1 MTEPFT
7 RSIDKSFKKSKLPPS
22 SNSRTK
28 SPLKAALQD
37 SENRLKQILNPTSIP
52 NKLSTSFSKDKSIKK
67 NASSINNKSSS
78 FKNDKNTSGKE
89 NKSQSPQKKKPKV
102 RSNNRSMIHGPL
114 SKQNISVNQSMHLKS
129 PEKQKSPPKSAEKTK
144 KNNRYKAPLRQSLN
158 TSGTLHR
165 RYNSS
170 VVGNH
175 SRAQSND
182 GRSALVPRNVFNSG
196 NNNSMLNNSSM
207 LEDPLNYSRE
217 FSYLKE
223 YDTSEFVHYSEL
235 VGLYNSSYSSN
246 VKPAGSNER
255 LNFGLGISHDGDFG
269 TTHIEE
275 EGEQD
280 EISESS
286 SPFAKGK
293 NLFKQK
299 RYREAIEYILL
310 ISEFVS

>member
-1 MTEPFT
+1 MI
-7 RSIDKSFKKSKLPPS
+7 SG
-22 SNSRTK
+22 
-28 SPLKAALQD
+28 PLK
-37 SENRLKQILNPTSIP
+37 
-52 NKLSTSFSKDKSIKK
+52 
-67 NASSINNKSSS
+67 
-78 FKNDKNTSGKE
+78 
-89 NKSQSPQKKKPKV
+89 
-102 RSNNRSMIHGPL
+102 
-114 SKQNISVNQSMHLKS
+114 QNMSVNQSMHPTS
-129 PEKQKSPPKSAEKTK
+129 PERQKSPPKISASTSAEKGK
-144 KNNRYKAPLRQSLN
+144 KNNRYNKAPLRQSVN

-175 SRAQSND
+175 SRVQSND
-182 GRSALVPRNVFNSG
+182 GRSALMSSNMFNG
-196 NNNSMLNNSSM
+196 KNNSMLNNSSM

-269 TTHIEE
+269 NTHIEE
-275 EGEQD
+275 QGEQD

-293 NLFKQK
+293 ALFKQK
-299 RYREAIEYILL
+299 RYREAIE
-310 ISEFVS
+310 